1 MSKMNVLL
9 IGSGGREHALAWKIA
24 QSPSLNQLFVAPGN
38 GGTETG
44 NDKIKNVNLSK
55 FEDLVDFAVKNDVKL
70 VVPGP
75 EQPLVDGINDYF
87 KKVGIPCFG
96 PSAAAARMEGSKAF
110 SKDFMKRH
118 NIPTAEYETF
128 TDYEK
133 AKEYMLNFKGEFVI
147 KASGLAAGKGVLL
160 PESMDEA
167 IEGLKSIMLDSVF
180 GSAGSEVVIEERL
193 TGQEL
198 SCLAFSDG
206 YSIVPLPSAQDHKRA
221 LEGDKGLNTGGMGC
235 YAPTP
240 IASPE
245 LLDTIRKT
253 VLQPTIDG
261 MRRDGFPF
269 VGILYA
275 GLMLTPNGPKVLE
288 YNCRFGDPE
297 TEVLLPLLDEKT
309 DLVQVLL
316 AAAEGRLDSV
326 YIGFRDCYAA
336 TVVAASKGYPEAY
349 PKGLEITIGTMPE
362 DVTVFHA
369 GTKVVDGKL
378 VTSGGRV
385 LTVTGVAPTLQEA
398 LNKAYEGLAQIH
410 FDGMHIRRDIGHR
423 ALKFL
428 AEKKEATHTTYAD
441 AGVSITN
448 GDLFVQKIKAMVKST
463 VRTGADAEI
472 GGFGG
477 TFDLKPLGYKDPIL
491 VSGTDGVGTKLKI
504 AENIG
509 IHDTVGIDLVAM
521 SVNDLIVQGAE
532 PLFFLDYF
540 ATSKLDVDVGS
551 AFVSGIANACKE
563 SGCAL
568 IGGETAEMP
577 GFYAPGEY
585 DAAGF
590 CVGIVEREKLL
601 PRINDI
607 KVGDVVLGLASSG
620 IHSNGFSLVRH
631 IVEKNKFDY
640 NAPSPFAENQTLG
653 QSLITPTRLYVKPLL
668 DTCNKGLIK
677 GLAHITG
684 GGFIENI
691 PRVLPKNTGV
701 VIDAASYP
709 LPPVFKWLKKN
720 GNIEDLELARTFNC
734 GIGMVVICDASKAN
748 EVIAS
753 IKASGEKEV
762 YTLGSVVDREST
774 NGGKPVVINNMETAW
789 AI

>member
-1 MSKMNVLL
+1 M
-9 IGSGGREHALAWKIA
+9 EEAL
-24 QSPSLNQLFVAPGN
+24 
-38 GGTETG
+38 
-44 NDKIKNVNLSK
+44 
-55 FEDLVDFAVKNDVKL
+55 
-70 VVPGP
+70 
-75 EQPLVDGINDYF
+75 
-87 KKVGIPCFG
+87 
-96 PSAAAARMEGSKAF
+96 
-110 SKDFMKRH
+110 
-118 NIPTAEYETF
+118 
-128 TDYEK
+128 
-133 AKEYMLNFKGEFVI
+133 
-147 KASGLAAGKGVLL
+147 
-160 PESMDEA
+160 
-167 IEGLKSIMLDSVF
+167 EGLKSIMVDNVF
-180 GSAGSEVVIEERL
+180 GSAGAEVVIEERL

-206 YSIVPLPSAQDHKRA
+206 YTIVPMPSAQDHKRA

-245 LLDTIRKT
+245 LLETIRKT

-269 VGILYA
+269 VGVLYA

-326 YIGFRDCYAA
+326 YIGFRNCFAA
-336 TVVAASKGYPEAY
+336 TVVAASKGYPEKY

-369 GTKVVDGKL
+369 GTKVDNGKL

-428 AEKKEATHTTYAD
+428 AENKDGVHTTYAD
-441 AGVSITN
+441 AGVSISN
-448 GDLFVQKIKAMVKST
+448 GDLFVQKIKSMVKST

-509 IHDTVGIDLVAM
+509 IHDTVGIDLV
-521 SVNDLIVQGAE
+521 QW
-532 PLFFLDYF
+532 
-540 ATSKLDVDVGS
+540 
-551 AFVSGIANACKE
+551 
-563 SGCAL
+563 
-568 IGGETAEMP
+568 
-577 GFYAPGEY
+577 
-585 DAAGF
+585 
-590 CVGIVEREKLL
+590 
-601 PRINDI
+601 
-607 KVGDVVLGLASSG
+607 VLM
-620 IHSNGFSLVRH
+620 I
-631 IVEKNKFDY
+631 
-640 NAPSPFAENQTLG
+640 
-653 QSLITPTRLYVKPLL
+653 
-668 DTCNKGLIK
+668 
-677 GLAHITG
+677 
-684 GGFIENI
+684 
-691 PRVLPKNTGV
+691 
-701 VIDAASYP
+701 
-709 LPPVFKWLKKN
+709 
-720 GNIEDLELARTFNC
+720 
-734 GIGMVVICDASKAN
+734 
-748 EVIAS
+748 
-753 IKASGEKEV
+753 
-762 YTLGSVVDREST
+762 
-774 NGGKPVVINNMETAW
+774 
-789 AI
+789 